1 MLKKLIENI
10 KFELELLDIDWMRII
25 ISIFTSAILIGL
37 GMFIMF
43 IVLLVN

>member
-25 ISIFTSAILIGL
+25 ISIFTSLILIGL

>member
-25 ISIFTSAILIGL
+25 ISIFTSLILIGL
-37 GMFIMF
+37 GMFI
-43 IVLLVN
+43 VLLVN

>member
-37 GMFIMF
+37 GMFI
-43 IVLLVN
+43 VLLIN